1 MKETELFVNALSK
14 DWTLFL
20 DRDGVI
26 NKRLPDEYV
35 KNPLEFEFI
44 EGVTSAIRL
53 LSNIFG
59 RIILVTNQQGIGKG
73 VMTEE
78 DLFLVH
84 NFMLEQ
90 ILKEGG
96 RIDAIYFCPDLA
108 SKQSNCRKPG
118 SSMAIQSKNDFPE
131 IDFSRSVMVG
141 DTQPD
146 IEFGKRLNMKTIYV
160 GELPNSTGSDFTFS
174 SLYHFSLFLIDGINN
189 PEKGVKC

>member
-35 KNPLEFEFI
+35 KNFHEFVFI
-44 EGVTSAIRL
+44 DGVTKALRL
-53 LSNIFG
+53 LSGVFG
-59 RIILVTNQQGIGKG
+59 RIILVTNQQGIGKSL
-73 VMTEE
+73 MTEK
-78 DLFLVH
+78 DLLQIH
-84 NFMLEQ
+84 NYMLEQ
-90 ILKEGG
+90 IRKEGG

-108 SKQSNCRKPG
+108 SKQQNCRKPG
-118 SSMAIQSKNDFPE
+118 SSLALLAKKDFPE

-160 GELPNSTGSDFTFS
+160 GELPDTSDSDFTFD
-174 SLYHFSLFLIDGINN
+174 SLFHFANLLTTGNN
-189 PEKGVKC
+189 DPEKGEKC

>member
-35 KNPLEFEFI
+35 KTPLEFEFI
-44 EGVTSAIRL
+44 EGVTNALKL
-53 LSNIFG
+53 LSDFFD

-73 VMTEE
+73 LMTKD

-84 NFMLEQ
+84 NYMMEQ
-90 ILKEGG
+90 IRKVGG
-96 RIDAIYFCPDLA
+96 KIDAIYFCPDLA
-108 SKQSNCRKPG
+108 SKQENCRKPG
-118 SSMAIQSKNDFPE
+118 SSMAIQAKNDFPE

-146 IEFGKRLNMKTIYV
+146 IEFGKRLKMKTIYV
-160 GELPNSTGSDFTFS
+160 GELPNSTDSDFTFS
-174 SLYHFSLFLIDGINN
+174 SLYEFSLFLNKRNIE